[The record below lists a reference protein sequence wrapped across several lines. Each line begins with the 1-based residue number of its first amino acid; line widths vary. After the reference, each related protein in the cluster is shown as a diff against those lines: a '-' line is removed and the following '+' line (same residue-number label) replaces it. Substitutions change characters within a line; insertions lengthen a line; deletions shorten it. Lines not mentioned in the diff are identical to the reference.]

1 MINEH
6 VFASSMLD
14 IIIEHVKTKGTSTPF
29 EVAISIPQEHVFM
42 EQVLNLV
49 RDSQPVA
56 EVFPNYVRRKERQV
70 AKLKEQ
76 MRATRVEK
84 QQVAQ

>member
-6 VFASSMLD
+6 VFTANMVD
-14 IIIEHVKTKGTSTPF
+14 IILAHAKITPTKTLG
-29 EVAISIPQEHVFM
+29 EMALSIQQEHAFM
-42 EQVLNLV
+42 EKVLRLV

-76 MRATRVEK
+76 MREARVEK